1 MSMENQ
7 MTEYDTMLQEAAAP
21 NEELARL
28 RDEIKL
34 QLHLAKAEARSQWEE
49 LEKKWVLLQSR
60 LTTVKVARDQSAQ
73 EVGSALKLLM
83 GELGEGYKRLK
94 EAFSRL

>member
-1 MSMENQ
+1 MENQ
-7 MTEYDTMLQEAAAP
+7 MAEYDAMLQETAAP

-83 GELGEGYKRLK
+83 GELGDGYKRLK
-94 EAFSRL
+94 EAFTRL

>member
-1 MSMENQ
+1 MSMENE
-7 MTEYDTMLQEAAAP
+7 MTEYDALLQEAAAP

-83 GELGEGYKRLK
+83 GELGEGYRRLK

>member
-1 MSMENQ
+1 MENQ
-7 MTEYDTMLQEAAAP
+7 MAEYDAMLQETAAP

-83 GELGEGYKRLK
+83 SELGDGYKRLK
-94 EAFSRL
+94 EAFTRL

>member
-1 MSMENQ
+1 MENQ
-7 MTEYDTMLQEAAAP
+7 MAEYDAMLQETSAP

-94 EAFSRL
+94 EAFTRI